1 MVSKLALAFLVL
13 VVLFVCACPKDP
25 GDRGN
30 HAAPDLGT
38 KVALAD
44 RLYPMPNLAPA
55 TAAERRLHVLALV
68 RRGCYLGHNP
78 SCCWAAEIA
87 ADGLAVPPL
96 TAPLP
101 VCTVEGQAEH
111 ERLRRGG
118 L

>member
-1 MVSKLALAFLVL
+1 MVSKLTFLVL
-13 VVLFVCACPKDP
+13 VVLFVCACPPKDP
-25 GDRGN
+25 SDRGN
-30 HAAPDLGT
+30 HAAPDLAPNA
-38 KVALAD
+38 ALAN
-44 RLYPMPNLAPA
+44 RLYPMPNLAPT

-87 ADGLAVPPL
+87 ADGLPVPPL